1 MLLKTI
7 TEPFR
12 RADKEQHH
20 TIANYNARLTNTY
33 GSPLKVT

>member
-1 MLLKTI
+1 MAVSKLYQ
-7 TEPFR
+7 
-12 RADKEQHH
+12 AKEQHH